1 MTDAKASPASSFMG
15 LKNPRAS
22 TYIVDDRS
30 RKHLI
35 GSRRIAFASIFLLFQ
50 EVSCLSLE
58 PATVCLIIQVPG
70 YGVRPPL
77 SNTTGYMGDTE
88 TVTFDVSQLLQ
99 TICISEGFF
108 GV

>member
-1 MTDAKASPASSFMG
+1 MS
-15 LKNPRAS
+15 LKRPRAS
-22 TYIVDDRS
+22 THIVDDRG

-35 GSRRIAFASIFLLFQ
+35 GSRRIVFASIFLLFQ
-50 EVSCLSLE
+50 DILCLSLE

-88 TVTFDVSQLLQ
+88 TVTLSVSQLLQ